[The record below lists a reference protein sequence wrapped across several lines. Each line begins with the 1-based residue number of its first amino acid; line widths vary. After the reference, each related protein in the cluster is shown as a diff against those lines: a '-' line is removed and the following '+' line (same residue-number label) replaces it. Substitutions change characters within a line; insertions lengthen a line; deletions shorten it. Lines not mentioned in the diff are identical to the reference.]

1 MSTIEITQVDRL
13 VTPADALHGFSLEL
27 PQAQTARDSYC
38 FEVAGWVL
46 SAKSPAVQIELIA
59 NDGPPRRIPIL
70 FPRAD
75 VDRCFP
81 GAPQG
86 TKVGFWAP
94 VSVIGMTPEFELE
107 VRVVLEDAQRLAV
120 AKICGRH
127 QALRSHFEPT
137 MQPLLVNSLARTGT
151 TWVMRLL
158 AEHPAITT
166 LRIYPYENRP
176 AKYWMQLLGAMAEP
190 AYPAQSASHIGI
202 FEDDWWG
209 SQDPFQRGSLGQNPQ
224 LQQWFN
230 ERFVEQVAT
239 LCQQSIENCYR
250 EIAATQNQSPP
261 AFFVEKHIPD
271 EVPGIFWELYPRT
284 REIVVVRDFRDML
297 CSIRAFN
304 AKRGTLGFN
313 RDQVAS
319 EAEYIARLGR
329 EAQQLLGNWKAR
341 ADRTLLVR
349 YEDLILQPEDTLQTM
364 LRYVGVDSS
373 RAVVDEILR
382 RALVDTPEMQAHR
395 TSGGP
400 KASIGRWRSE
410 LDAESKA
417 ICEQVFG
424 EPLQAF
430 GYDADPRR
438 ENEIVGVQHNQK

>member
-1 MSTIEITQVDRL
+1 MSTTEITQVERL
-13 VTPADALHGFSLEL
+13 APTADVLLGFSLEL
-27 PQAQTARDSYC
+27 PQPETARDAYC
-38 FEVAGWVL
+38 FEVGGWVL
-46 SAKSPAVQIELIA
+46 SAQSPAVQIELIA

-81 GAPQG
+81 NAPQG

-107 VRVVLEDAQRLAV
+107 IRVVLENAQRVTV
-120 AKICGRH
+120 AKIRGRH
-127 QALRSHFEPT
+127 QPLPSHFEPT
-137 MQPLLVNSLARTGT
+137 IQPLLVNSLARTGT

-158 AEHPAITT
+158 SEHPAIAT

-202 FEDDWWG
+202 FEDNWWG
-209 SQDPFQRGSLGQNPQ
+209 SQDPFQRGSLGQNPR

-230 ERFVEQVAT
+230 SRFVEQTAT
-239 LCQQSIENCYR
+239 LCQESIESCYR
-250 EIAATQNQSPP
+250 EIAATQNQAPP

-271 EVPGIFWELYPRT
+271 EVPGIFWELYPKT
-284 REIVVVRDFRDML
+284 REIIVVRDFRDML

-319 EAEYIARLGR
+319 EEEYIARLGR
-329 EAQQLLGNWKAR
+329 EAQQLLGNWQAR
-341 ADRTLLVR
+341 ADRALLVR
-349 YEDLILQPEDTLQTM
+349 YEDLILQPEETLEEM

-373 RAVVDEILR
+373 GAMVDDILG

-400 KASIGRWRSE
+400 KASIGRWRSD

-417 ICEQVFG
+417 MCERVFG
-424 EPLQAF
+424 EALREF
-430 GYDADPRR
+430 GYGR
-438 ENEIVGVQHNQK
+438 ESSASSEA